1 MTDYDEGGEFDGIQD
16 EPRYLLLA
24 REAEMFQV
32 GGFNLT
38 ADPQRAGL
46 TLSCDKTSCRF
57 LFVSLYTIKREML
70 IIVVASSP
78 LLVPQVI
85 CLQKRRKPPCRP

>member
-24 REAEMFQV
+24 REAEMFQE

-46 TLSCDKTSCRF
+46 TPSCDQNTWIKQPVV
-57 LFVSLYTIKREML
+57 LFIHSFIYY
-70 IIVVASSP
+70 
-78 LLVPQVI
+78 QV
-85 CLQKRRKPPCRP
+85 